1 MLADISKSK
10 MCPWSNSEHSL
21 QLHKQSKLICF
32 LPNEKEN
39 TFAHT
44 KMDLLLCDGS
54 IIHNNASSNVSV
66 LLISQCIYDHIAKV
80 F

>member
-1 MLADISKSK
+1 MLADISKSE

-21 QLHKQSKLICF
+21 QLHKQRKLCF
-32 LPNEKEN
+32 VFFKMKKR
-39 TFAHT
+39 TSAHT
-44 KMDLLLCDGS
+44 QKIDFCDGS

-66 LLISQCIYDHIAKV
+66 LLISQCIYNHIAKV